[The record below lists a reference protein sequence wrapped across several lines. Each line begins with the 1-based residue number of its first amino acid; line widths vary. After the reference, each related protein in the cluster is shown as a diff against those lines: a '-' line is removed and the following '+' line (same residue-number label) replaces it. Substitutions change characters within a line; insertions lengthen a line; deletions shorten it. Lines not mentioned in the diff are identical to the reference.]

1 MGPKSR
7 TPCSNA
13 SNYEEDDKNWG
24 RKGVRKVLGLKKE
37 LVRFRLPTQNGV
49 TCCEKVRAR
58 SCCPIL

>member
-1 MGPKSR
+1 MGPESG

-37 LVRFRLPTQNGV
+37 LAIDSDSQLRMV
-49 TCCEKVRAR
+49 
-58 SCCPIL
+58 